1 MSSRTRAELLETIR
15 RRLHDLDDPK
25 LTVAVEDLD
34 HAAPNA
40 LAAFRRMQD
49 ARAGLPGAQAYDSPS
64 VSGGSSSSSTE
75 RAAVGPTCV
84 RCDVPGECRCAS
96 APPMDA
102 TSLDRRTLD
111 RVLRQLDGLT
121 RPALV
126 LDSGKWHAQITGH
139 CLTIRNL
146 VASWTPRPPTDK
158 QRQAVE
164 AANTPAVPLCDHC
177 TPHRAKGCT
186 EPVHR
191 TGDAAGNL
199 DEPLGLCHWCYRFV
213 LRVGRL
219 PDKREIERN
228 DNGQRVMVKA

>member
-1 MSSRTRAELLETIR
+1 MSSRIRAELLETIR
-15 RRLHDLDDPK
+15 RRLHDPK

-64 VSGGSSSSSTE
+64 VSGGAYSGAHPE
-75 RAAVGPTCV
+75 RMAEQTDTTAHD
-84 RCDVPGECRCAS
+84 RHQIDAS
-96 APPMDA
+96 
-102 TSLDRRTLD
+102 LRTLD
-111 RVLRQLDGLT
+111 TFT
-121 RPALV
+121 RPGGV
-126 LDSGKWHAQITGH
+126 IGDWSEWRRIIGVHAYQVRRI
-139 CLTIRNL
+139 
-146 VASWTPRPPTDK
+146 VDVWTPHAPTDK